1 VRAVS
6 PNGQPVL
13 ILGGSGYIGRHL
25 YAKTGPEGV
34 RGTYCRH
41 PFGGGSYFDALT
53 MRVSDIVAPSESFS
67 CAFVLLGD
75 TKPDSCARNVERAR
89 RLNVECVIAIIDQ
102 LRDRGIVPVF
112 TSSEVVFDGEKGG
125 YIESDPVRPLMVY
138 GAQKVEVEDYLRKN
152 VPEHLIVRCARVVG
166 VEPGDGTLFT
176 SWMEPIARGENLRC
190 ATDHVFSTIHVDDV
204 IRALLCLVQ
213 IGARGTFH
221 VAGPEGLSRVEMLRR
236 LIACYR
242 RWRPTTATVTE
253 CRMRDFVTL
262 EPRPRDVS
270 LRPDKLVAATG
281 LRIRTVSEYLEDV
294 VENWLAR

>member
-1 VRAVS
+1 MRAVS

-25 YAKTGPEGV
+25 YAKTGPEGA

-53 MRVSDIVAPSESFS
+53 MRLSDIVAPSESFS

-125 YIESDPVRPLMVY
+125 YVESDPVRPLMVY

-176 SWMEPIARGENLRC
+176 SWMEPIARGESLRC

-204 IRALLCLVQ
+204 ISALLSLVQ

-221 VAGPEGLSRVEMLRR
+221 VAGPEGLSRIEMLRR

-242 RWRPTTATVTE
+242 RWRPTTVTVTG

-281 LRIRTVSEYLEDV
+281 QRIRTVPECLEAV